1 MKRIRNHLW
10 DEYTLEELSK
20 RTGYSM
26 AYLQDVR
33 RGAQPTRP
41 RFRMLVS
48 RFLGEGEDKLFAETN
63 GEI

>member
-48 RFLGEGEDKLFAETN
+48 RFLGEGEDKLFVSTN
-63 GEI
+63 GET